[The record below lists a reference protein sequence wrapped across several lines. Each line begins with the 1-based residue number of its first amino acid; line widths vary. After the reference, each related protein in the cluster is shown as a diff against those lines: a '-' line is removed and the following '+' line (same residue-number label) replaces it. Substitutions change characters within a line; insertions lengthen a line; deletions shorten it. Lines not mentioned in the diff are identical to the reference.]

1 MRSDVVPGAAFPD
14 YELHIVGAV
23 RGTAVGGHGES
34 VALRCD
40 DTLDAWR
47 VMLLPDEVRFEEGQQ
62 KATSGV
68 AGTASEVWLFMTG
81 RPAPS
86 IHLLGDATVV
96 THLQNIIRSVGI

>member
-1 MRSDVVPGAAFPD
+1 VRSDVVPGAAFPD

-23 RGTAVGGHGES
+23 RGTAVGVHGES

-81 RPAPS
+81 RPAPI
-86 IHLLGDATVV
+86 IHLLGDATVG

>member
-23 RGTAVGGHGES
+23 RGTAIGGHGES

-47 VMLLPDEVRFEEGQQ
+47 VMLLPTRSALRRVSR
-62 KATSGV
+62 
-68 AGTASEVWLFMTG
+68 
-81 RPAPS
+81 RPLPAWPGPHQRCGS
-86 IHLLGDATVV
+86 
-96 THLQNIIRSVGI
+96 S